1 MLIAI
6 LSPCFIL
13 TFSMASIYCST
24 SLPTSPDNFIVRGC
38 ESAYAASGTMEP
50 YPAPGGLARKVK
62 TRLTKLPKLLS
73 NSLFSFACKLAHVN
87 SVSDASGR
95 LVSK

>member
-50 YPAPGGLARKVK
+50 YPAPVY
-62 TRLTKLPKLLS
+62 P
-73 NSLFSFACKLAHVN
+73 NCSLRQNKRH
-87 SVSDASGR
+87 D
-95 LVSK
+95 